1 MQMQA
6 YIKPNQKEPWEG
18 MSSCSRRNSY
28 TSSKWKLDLFKA
40 YSIKKKKKKGQLIL
54 SLEANTAMGV
64 MEEGS

>member
-18 MSSCSRRNSY
+18 MSNCSGRNSY

-40 YSIKKKKKKGQLIL
+40 YSTKKKKGQLIL
-54 SLEANTAMGV
+54 SLETNTVMGV
-64 MEEGS
+64 TEEVS